1 MFQAYDRADGSGF
14 SPSSMG
20 MSLQLL
26 SFGGEKVENK
36 ILMGKFQT
44 F

>member
-1 MFQAYDRADGSGF
+1 MFQAYDRADGSSF

-36 ILMGKFQT
+36 IFNGKIPNF
-44 F
+44 